1 MKALRLSAAMLIGFV
16 AFAVVS
22 CVLQPPYVSPHVY
35 DGLTCPEVTA
45 ELQRLAA
52 DIAAE
57 TRPKKRAW
65 LEAHY
70 RALATVDALR
80 QCYRR
85 GAA

>member
-1 MKALRLSAAMLIGFV
+1 MRALRLSVAMLIAFV
-16 AFAVVS
+16 ALAVVS
-22 CVLQPPYVSPHVY
+22 CVLQPPEISPRVY

-45 ELQRLAA
+45 ELPRLAA

-57 TRPKKRAW
+57 KNPKKRAW

-85 GAA
+85 TE